1 MKKAKENVNLL
12 TAEGYEKIKKEI
24 DYRETKLRDSLS
36 ETLDDMR
43 NQGDV
48 SENNGFSMAIEHND
62 QNEAEIL
69 RLKILLQNSK
79 VIKRKSKTNVNIGS
93 KVSVNYGN
101 TGTKVYTIVGEDS
114 ANPSKNK
121 ISYKSPVG
129 GALMQKKVGEK
140 FILDTPRGKINCEIK
155 AIN

>member
-114 ANPSKNK
+114 ANPSKIKFPTNH
-121 ISYKSPVG
+121 PLVG
-129 GALMQKKVGEK
+129 H
-140 FILDTPRGKINCEIK
+140 
-155 AIN
+155 